1 MKLNDY
7 KILVMGDTK
16 GNLLLFNFDK
26 QSEASAI
33 LPYQIYKVH
42 KHERVIS
49 IFSDPVKNTLYST
62 SKDNFIKEYQFIDQ
76 DDLGSVSSQS
86 SLID

>member
-1 MKLNDY
+1 
-7 KILVMGDTK
+7 MGDTK

-26 QSEASAI
+26 PNANEATGSI

-49 IFSDPVKNTLYST
+49 IYYDEFKHTLYST

-76 DDLGSVSSQS
+76 DDLGSVSS
-86 SLID
+86 